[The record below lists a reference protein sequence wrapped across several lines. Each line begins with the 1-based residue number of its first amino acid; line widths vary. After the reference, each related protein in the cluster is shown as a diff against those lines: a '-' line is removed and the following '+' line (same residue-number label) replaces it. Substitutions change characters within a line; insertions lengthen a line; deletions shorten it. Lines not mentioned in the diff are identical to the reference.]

1 MDTAPQPNGRLDGRS
16 NIFVTATLYAAGG
29 STPVRIRNMSR
40 SGALVEASA
49 LPPAGTGVRLCR
61 GSISVAGEVMW
72 VDARKAGLRFASP
85 TAAADWLPGGKRG
98 MGQQLADE
106 VAHRARL
113 GAVPEK
119 AAHNPPAVPP
129 DISEELVR
137 LEQLLRR
144 AGEELAADDTV
155 AATYLAALQAIDGAA
170 QSLGNLAA
178 QIERRARPRP
188 RAAP

>member
-61 GSISVAGEVMW
+61 GSISVAGEVIW

-106 VAHRARL
+106 DL
-113 GAVPEK
+113 I
-119 AAHNPPAVPP
+119 
-129 DISEELVR
+129 D
-137 LEQLLRR
+137 
-144 AGEELAADDTV
+144 
-155 AATYLAALQAIDGAA
+155 AL
-170 QSLGNLAA
+170 SGNLCRCTAG
-178 QIERRARPRP
+178 RGARESRP
-188 RAAP
+188 QSACRPARYF